1 MLGTAT
7 LEGISSRLDNPDEWI
22 SELEDRVVEITQG
35 EKKNEFF
42 KVRAGLPWW
51 LSGNESAC
59 QYKRCGFN
67 PRSGKIPHAKEQLS
81 PCATNIE
88 PVL

>member
-7 LEGISSRLDNPDEWI
+7 LEGITSRLDNPDEWI

-42 KVRAGLPWW
+42 KSEGRASLVAQW
-51 LSGNESAC
+51 
-59 QYKRCGFN
+59 
-67 PRSGKIPHAKEQLS
+67 
-81 PCATNIE
+81 
-88 PVL
+88 